1 MSTLELQNQL
11 IDNIFKIEDKSFL
24 EALKTIVDSK
34 IASTTYELSDYQKN
48 RIKKGREQF
57 NNGLTIPN
65 ELIQEKTEKWLNT
78 I

>member
-1 MSTLELQNQL
+1 MSTLELRNQL